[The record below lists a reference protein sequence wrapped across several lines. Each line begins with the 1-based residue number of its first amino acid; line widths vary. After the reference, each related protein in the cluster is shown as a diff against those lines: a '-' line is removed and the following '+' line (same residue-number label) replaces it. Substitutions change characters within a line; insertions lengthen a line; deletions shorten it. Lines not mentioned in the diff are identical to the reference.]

1 MTNLEAEPLWE
12 RPTGRDSAADRGVDA
27 APAVRSLLGEARTVI
42 PLREARLLLRHVLG
56 VPHAALEA
64 HPEGKVS
71 LGDTAAFQSLVARR
85 AEGCPIAYLTGRR
98 EFYGMDFHVTP
109 AVLIPREETELL
121 VEIAV
126 EKPAQRILDLGTGSG
141 CLAIAVARELPQAQ
155 VTAVDASAEALDVA
169 RGNAARHGAA
179 VRFLQGDWFAPLEG
193 ERFELI
199 LANPP
204 YVAENDPHLAQG
216 DVRFEPRRALAAGPD
231 GLADIRR
238 IVAAAAVHLLAG
250 GRLFFEHGYD
260 QAQAVAALLAQAGFV
275 AIEQRRDLAGILRVS
290 GGVRT

>member
-1 MTNLEAEPLWE
+1 MTAPSWE
-12 RPTGRDSAADRGVDA
+12 RPTGRESVADRGQYA
-27 APAVRSLLGEARTVI
+27 APTVARLLDEVRTAI
-42 PLREARLLLRHVLG
+42 PLREARLLLRLVLG
-56 VPHAALEA
+56 VTHAALEA

-71 LGDTAAFQSLVARR
+71 PQDTAAFRALVARR
-85 AEGCPIAYLTGRR
+85 AAGEPAAYLTGHR

-121 VEIAV
+121 VDIAV

-169 RGNAARHGAA
+169 RENAARHGVT

-193 ERFELI
+193 ERFDLI

-204 YVAENDPHLAQG
+204 YVAEADPHLALG
-216 DVRFEPRRALAAGPD
+216 DVRFAPRSALGAGPD

-238 IVAAAAVHLLAG
+238 IVAAAAAHLVAG

-260 QAQAVAALLAQAGFV
+260 QAQAVATLLAQAGFV